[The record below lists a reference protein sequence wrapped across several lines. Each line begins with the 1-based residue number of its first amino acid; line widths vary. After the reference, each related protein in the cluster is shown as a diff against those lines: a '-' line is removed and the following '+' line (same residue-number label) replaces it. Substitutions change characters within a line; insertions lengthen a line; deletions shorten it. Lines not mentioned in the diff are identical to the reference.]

1 MGTSDEYKINRRRTC
16 VYVAYKQVQ
25 KTDTSEY
32 VQGVEVSVDYDG
44 VVPEGFDVIT
54 LPKCKYLMFQGEPFE
69 EADFGTAIE
78 LIWNAIEKY
87 DPSVI
92 GYKWNT
98 DEPRIQLE
106 PIGTRGYIELVAIKQ
121 AVACT

>member
-1 MGTSDEYKINRRRTC
+1 
-16 VYVAYKQVQ
+16 
-25 KTDTSEY
+25 
-32 VQGVEVSVDYDG
+32 
-44 VVPEGFDVIT
+44 
-54 LPKCKYLMFQGEPFE
+54 MFQGEPFE

-78 LIWNAIEKY
+78 QIWNAIEKY

-121 AVACT
+121 EVACT